1 MSHLFNPHLKINTIC
16 LLVVIHSSLIP
27 IMIELYAALVIL
39 VAMFLRTVT
48 GFGSALIA
56 IPLLALLYSAKFA
69 IPFIMLY
76 ECLID
81 LMILG
86 KDSLK
91 MKSELKDAWPLL
103 ISGLIGVPLG
113 TEVLIHSNE
122 WLLKILMGIALVFF
136 SILMLFN
143 WSLKL
148 KRDKT
153 VSAASGLL
161 GGFLCGSIGM
171 PGPPMAL
178 LLSSQGFEKAAFR
191 RLMVIFLTV
200 IDFSTFFYFILIGL
214 IDFEMLMQSLKLL
227 PALIIGFLA
236 GRSAFG
242 RIDETNFRR
251 LTLTITLIAGI
262 ILLSS
267 AL

>member
-1 MSHLFNPHLKINTIC
+1 
-16 LLVVIHSSLIP
+16 
-27 IMIELYAALVIL
+27 MIDLYASLVIL
-39 VAMFLRTVT
+39 AAMFLRTVT

-86 KDSLK
+86 KDSLRIRR
-91 MKSELKDAWPLL
+91 ELKDAWPLL
-103 ISGLIGVPLG
+103 IFGLIGVPLG
-113 TEVLIHSNE
+113 AEILVLSDE
-122 WLLKILMGIALVFF
+122 WLLKVLMGIALVFF
-136 SILMLFN
+136 SFLLLFN
-143 WSLKL
+143 WSFKL

-153 VSAASGLL
+153 VSAAFGLL

-178 LLSSQGFEKAAFR
+178 LLGGQGFEKAAFR

-214 IDFEMLMQSLKLL
+214 IDFAMLLQSLKLL

-236 GRSAFG
+236 GRSVFG
-242 RIDETNFRR
+242 RIDEANFRR
-251 LTLTITLIAGI
+251 LTLTITLISG
-262 ILLSS
+262 ILLLFST
-267 AL
+267 L